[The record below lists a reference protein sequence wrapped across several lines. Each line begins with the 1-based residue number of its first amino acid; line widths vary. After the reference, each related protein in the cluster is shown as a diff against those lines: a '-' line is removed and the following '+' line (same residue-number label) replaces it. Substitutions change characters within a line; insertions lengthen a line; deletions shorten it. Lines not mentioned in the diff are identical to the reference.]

1 MKLSTK
7 TEAEKADEFYDS
19 KVKPAPK
26 SKPPRYDRRN
36 TYIQD
41 KDLTMSET
49 AKIAKALSIYRDLK
63 DGTIYQD
70 EVLEERQYTD
80 KVVRAFKP
88 EPKDIKAIVKDAKT
102 RVDTDLK
109 KIVPDIAIRMALDM
123 SIWEYDEGRLQ
134 GAIDPNTYSSMIT
147 ELE

>member
-7 TEAEKADEFYDS
+7 TEAEKADEFYNS

-26 SKPPRYDRRN
+26 SKPPRYDKRK

-49 AKIAKALSIYRDLK
+49 SKIAKALSIYRDLK

-109 KIVPDIAIRMALDM
+109 KIAPDVAIRMALDM

-134 GAIDPNTYSSMIT
+134 GSFDPNTYSSMIT